1 MHDTRTHFTTGAF
14 SVLSITVL
22 LSLLGIGGIA
32 QAAEEQ
38 DKKAPRSQSSQGG
51 PENMPDGVIGV
62 SLQVSAEHIGDPA
75 RLYVAHIHPEGP
87 ARQAGLKHGD
97 EVITV
102 DGTSVEGKT
111 YEQVVRM
118 VRGAPGATVQVQVKS
133 EGATRDTTITRVASG
148 TLYKAPMGLHEG
160 PTK

>member
-1 MHDTRTHFTTGAF
+1 MNDTRTHFTTGAF
-14 SVLSITVL
+14 SVLSIVL
-22 LSLLGIGGIA
+22 VSLLGIGSIA
-32 QAAEEQ
+32 QAAEEP
-38 DKKAPRSQSSQGG
+38 DKKTPRSQSSQGG

-97 EVITV
+97 EVMAV

-118 VRGAPGATVQVQVKS
+118 VRGEPGGAVKVQVKS
-133 EGATRDTTITRVASG
+133 EGATRDTMITRVASG
-148 TLYKAPMGLHEG
+148 TLYKAPTGSHEG
-160 PTK
+160 PAK

>member
-1 MHDTRTHFTTGAF
+1 MHGTRTHFTAGIV
-14 SVLSITVL
+14 SVVFIAVLVFLS
-22 LSLLGIGGIA
+22 GIGGIA
-32 QAAEEQ
+32 QTAEEP
-38 DKKAPRSQSSQGG
+38 DKKTPRSQSSQGG

-97 EVITV
+97 EVISV
-102 DGTSVEGKT
+102 DGASVEGKT

-118 VRGAPGATVQVQVKS
+118 VRGEPGTAVKLQVKS
-133 EGATRDTTITRVASG
+133 EGNPRDTSITRVPSG
-148 TLYKAPMGLHEG
+148 TLYKAPMGSHEG
-160 PTK
+160 PAK

>member
-1 MHDTRTHFTTGAF
+1 MNEPRSHFTAGAV
-14 SVLSITVL
+14 SLVSITVL
-22 LSLLGIGGIA
+22 VSLLGIGSIA
-32 QAAEEQ
+32 QAAEEP
-38 DKKAPRSQSSQGG
+38 DKETPRSQSSQGR

-97 EVITV
+97 EVIAV
-102 DGTSVEGKT
+102 DGASVEGKT

-118 VRGAPGATVQVQVKS
+118 VRGEPGSAVKIQVKG
-133 EGATRDTTITRVASG
+133 EGVPRDTTITRVASG
-148 TLYKAPMGLHEG
+148 MLYKAPMGSHEG
-160 PTK
+160 PAK

>member
-1 MHDTRTHFTTGAF
+1 MHDTRTRCTSGAV

-22 LSLLGIGGIA
+22 VSLLGIGSIT
-32 QAAEEQ
+32 QAAEEP
-38 DKKAPRSQSSQGG
+38 DKKTPRSESSQGG

-97 EVITV
+97 EVIAV
-102 DGTSVEGKT
+102 DGASVEGKT

-118 VRGAPGATVQVQVKS
+118 VRGAPGATVKIQVKS
-133 EGATRDTTITRVASG
+133 EGVPRDTTITRVASG
-148 TLYKAPMGLHEG
+148 TLYKAPMGSHEG
-160 PTK
+160 PAK